1 MPPWLRN
8 LPRAC
13 DVLKE
18 VLRDLADVLFPPRC
32 QSCRTVAEK
41 LTNDLFC
48 AACEEKI
55 RYIRTPLC
63 PACGAP
69 YADSAGS
76 DHLCGDCL
84 TAPKPFAVARSV
96 AVFDGILLEAIHAFK
111 YHNKTGMGTGLG
123 RMMTGDSYTGMDMQG
138 YTMIMPVPLHIR
150 RLRERGFNQSLL
162 LAKVLSARYA
172 IPLDFVILRRER
184 DTPPQTMMGRKER
197 QANIKGAFGVAD
209 KERVRKQHVLL
220 IDDVYTTGSTLAEC
234 TRVLLNNGA
243 VQVGVLTLARAVKDV

>member
-1 MPPWLRN
+1 M
-8 LPRAC
+8 
-13 DVLKE
+13 LKG
-18 VLRDLADVLFPPRC
+18 VFRDLADVLFPPRC
-32 QSCRTVAEK
+32 QSCRTIAEK

-48 AACEEKI
+48 PACEKKI
-55 RYIRTPLC
+55 QYIRAPLC
-63 PACGAP
+63 PICGSP
-69 YADSAGS
+69 FPDSEELG
-76 DHLCGDCL
+76 HLCGDCL

-111 YHNKTGMGTGLG
+111 YHNKTGLGTGLG
-123 RMMTGDSYTGMDMQG
+123 RMMTGDSYAGMDMQG
-138 YTMIMPVPLHIR
+138 FTMIMPVPLHVR
-150 RLRERGFNQSLL
+150 RLRERGFNQSLI

-172 IPLDFVILRRER
+172 IPLDFVTLWRER

-234 TRVLLNNGA
+234 TRVLLNGGA
-243 VQVGVLTLARAVKDV
+243 AQVGVLTLARAVKDA

>member
-1 MPPWLRN
+1 
-8 LPRAC
+8 
-13 DVLKE
+13 VLKE

-41 LTNDLFC
+41 LTNELFC
-48 AACEEKI
+48 AVCEEKI
-55 RYIRTPLC
+55 RYIRPPLC

-69 YADSAGS
+69 FPDSAGS

-84 TAPKPFAVARSV
+84 TPPKPFAVARSV
-96 AVFDGILLEAIHAFK
+96 AAFDGILLEAIHAFK
-111 YHNKTGMGTGLG
+111 YHNKTGMGSGLG
-123 RMMTGDSYTGMDMQG
+123 KMMTGDSYTGTDLQG

-172 IPLDFVILRRER
+172 IPLDFVTLKRER
-184 DTPPQTMMGRKER
+184 DTPPQTTMGRKER

-234 TRVLLNNGA
+234 TRVLLNSGA
-243 VQVGVLTLARAVKDV
+243 SQVGVLTLARALKDV

>member
-1 MPPWLRN
+1 
-8 LPRAC
+8 
-13 DVLKE
+13 VLKE

-32 QSCRTVAEK
+32 HSCRTVAEK

-48 AACEEKI
+48 PACEEKI

-63 PACGAP
+63 PACGIP
-69 YADSAGS
+69 YDDSEGS

-96 AVFDGILLEAIHAFK
+96 AAFDGVLLEAIHAFK

-123 RMMTGDSYTGMDMQG
+123 RMMTSDSYTGMDMQD
-138 YTMIMPVPLHIR
+138 YTIIMPVPLHIR

-162 LAKVLSARYA
+162 LAKVLSASYA
-172 IPLDFVILRRER
+172 IPLDFITLRRER

-197 QANIKGAFGVAD
+197 QANIKGAFGVTD
-209 KERVRKQHVLL
+209 KERVRKQRVLL

-234 TRVLLNNGA
+234 ARVLLNCGA
-243 VQVGVLTLARAVKDV
+243 AQVGVLTLARAIKDA

>member
-1 MPPWLRN
+1 M
-8 LPRAC
+8 
-13 DVLKE
+13 LKE

-41 LTNDLFC
+41 LTYDLFC

-63 PACGAP
+63 PACGTP
-69 YADSAGS
+69 FADTGGT

-84 TAPKPFAVARSV
+84 TAPKPFTAARSV
-96 AVFDGILLEAIHAFK
+96 AAFEGVLLEAVHAFK
-111 YHNKTGMGTGLG
+111 YHNKTGMGAGLG
-123 RMMTGDSYTGMDMQG
+123 RMLTGDSYAGLDMRD
-138 YTMIMPVPLHIR
+138 YSLIMPVPLHIR

-162 LAKVLSARYA
+162 LAKVLSTRYA
-172 IPLDFVILRRER
+172 IPLDFVTLRRER
-184 DTPPQTMMGRKER
+184 DTPPQTIMGRKER

-209 KERVRKQHVLL
+209 KERVSKQHVLL

-243 VQVGVLTLARAVKDV
+243 ARVGVLTLARAVKDA

>member
-1 MPPWLRN
+1 
-8 LPRAC
+8 
-13 DVLKE
+13 VLKE

-32 QSCRTVAEK
+32 HSCRTVAEK

-69 YADSAGS
+69 YDDSEGS

-84 TAPKPFAVARSV
+84 TAPKPFTVARSV
-96 AVFDGILLEAIHAFK
+96 AAFDGILLEAIHAFK
-111 YHNKTGMGTGLG
+111 YHHKTGMGTGLG
-123 RMMTGDSYTGMDMQG
+123 RMMTCDSYTGMDMQG

-162 LAKVLSARYA
+162 LAKILSARYA
-172 IPLDFVILRRER
+172 IPLDFITLRRER

-197 QANIKGAFGVAD
+197 QTNIKGAFGVAD

-243 VQVGVLTLARAVKDV
+243 AQVGVLTLARAVKDV